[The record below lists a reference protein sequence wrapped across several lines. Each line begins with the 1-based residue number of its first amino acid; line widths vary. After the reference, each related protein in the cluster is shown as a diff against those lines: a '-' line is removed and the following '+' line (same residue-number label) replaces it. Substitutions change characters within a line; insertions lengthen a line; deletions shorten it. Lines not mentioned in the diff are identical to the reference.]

1 MKQRAYAKI
10 NLSLDIFNV
19 RENGYHD
26 LNSIML
32 PIDFYDELE
41 INVSKKDEYR
51 CNRHYIRNSK
61 ENSVI
66 KMIQILK
73 ERYLL
78 KDHYSIVLNKQIPTQ
93 AGLGGGTA
101 DAAAALRIM
110 QKIYQLEMTDD
121 EIKETCMLVGADVP
135 FNYYNVPAVVSGLGE
150 EIEEIKLKKTYY
162 ILLVKPWFGVST
174 KQAYELLDLDQ
185 CDHPDIPKLKEALIN
200 GDRIDGLLG
209 NSLEQPA
216 FQLNSEI
223 VKVKEQLTAAGARN
237 VLMSGS
243 GSTVFC
249 IDEDREEIRKIAQQM
264 KDSGYYIRF
273 TRTLNQ

>member
-41 INVSKKDEYR
+41 ISVSEKDEYR

-73 ERYLL
+73 ERYSLN
-78 KDHYSIVLNKQIPTQ
+78 DHYSIVLNKQIPTQ

-110 QKIYQLEMTDD
+110 RKIHRLKMSDD
-121 EIKETCMLVGADVP
+121 EIKEICMLVGADVP

-150 EIEEIKLKKTYY
+150 EIEEIALKKTYY
-162 ILLVKPWFGVST
+162 VLLVKPWSGVST
-174 KQAYELLDLDQ
+174 KQAYELLDLDK
-185 CDHPDIPKLKEALIN
+185 CDHPDILKLKEALIN
-200 GDRIDGLLG
+200 GECIDGLLG

-216 FQLNSEI
+216 FQLNSDI

-249 IDEDREEIRKIAQQM
+249 IDEDRDEIRKIAQQM
-264 KDSGYYIRF
+264 KDSGYYLRF

>member
-41 INVSKKDEYR
+41 ITVSKKDEYR

-78 KDHYSIVLNKQIPTQ
+78 KDHYSIILNKQIPTQ

-110 QKIYQLEMTDD
+110 QKLYQLEMTDD
-121 EIKETCMLVGADVP
+121 EIKEICMLVGADVP

-162 ILLVKPWFGVST
+162 ILLVKPWSGVST
-174 KQAYELLDLDQ
+174 KQAYELLDLDK
-185 CDHPDIPKLKEALIN
+185 CDHPDITKLKEALIN
-200 GDRIDGLLG
+200 GNSIDGLLG

-264 KDSGYYIRF
+264 KDSGYYLRF
-273 TRTLNQ
+273 TRTLDQ

>member
-41 INVSKKDEYR
+41 ISVSDKDEFR
-51 CNRHYIRNSK
+51 CNRHYIRDTQ

-66 KMIQILK
+66 KMIQILR
-73 ERYLL
+73 ERYDL

-101 DAAAALRIM
+101 DAAAALRIL
-110 QKIYQLEMTDD
+110 KTIHGLEMTD
-121 EIKETCMLVGADVP
+121 EQIKDICMQVGADVP
-135 FNYYNVPAVVSGLGE
+135 FNYYNVPAVVGGLGE
-150 EIEEIKLKKTYY
+150 QIEEIPLKKTYH
-162 ILLVKPWFGVST
+162 ILLVKPWSGVST
-174 KQAYELLDLDQ
+174 KQAYELLDMNR
-185 CDHPDIPKLKEALIN
+185 CDHPDIGKLKEALIS
-200 GDRIDGLLG
+200 GGSIEGLLG

-216 FQLNSEI
+216 VLLNSDI
-223 VKVKEQLTAAGARN
+223 AVVKEKLKAAGARN

-249 IDEDREEIRKIAQQM
+249 IDEDREEIKKIAQQM
-264 KDSGYYIRF
+264 KDSGYYLRF

>member
-26 LNSIML
+26 LKSIML

-41 INVSKKDEYR
+41 IAVSDKDEYR
-51 CNRHYIRNSK
+51 CNRHYIRNTE

-66 KMIQILK
+66 KMINILK
-73 ERYLL
+73 QRYSL
-78 KDHYSIVLNKQIPTQ
+78 KDHYRIVLNKQIPTQ

-101 DAAAALRIM
+101 DAAAALRIL
-110 QKIYQLEMTDD
+110 KKLHHLNMTDD
-121 EIKETCMLVGADVP
+121 EIREICMQVGADVP

-150 EIEEIKLKKTYY
+150 KIERISLKKVYY
-162 ILLVKPWFGVST
+162 ILLVKPWSGVST
-174 KQAYELLDLDQ
+174 RQAYELLDLNE
-185 CDHPDIPKLKEALIN
+185 CDHPDIEKLKEALIS
-200 GDRIDGLLG
+200 GSGIDGLLG

-216 FQLNSEI
+216 FRLNEDI
-223 VKVKEQLTAAGARN
+223 VSVKEKLISAGGRN

-249 IDEDREEIRKIAQQM
+249 IDEDRNKIRKIAEEL
-264 KDSGYYIRF
+264 KDSSYYIRF

>member
-41 INVSKKDEYR
+41 ITVSKKDEYR

-73 ERYLL
+73 DRYLL

-110 QKIYQLEMTDD
+110 QKIHQLEMTDD
-121 EIKETCMLVGADVP
+121 EIKEICMLVGADVP

-162 ILLVKPWFGVST
+162 ILLVKPWSGVST
-174 KQAYELLDLDQ
+174 KQAYELLDLDK
-185 CDHPDIPKLKEALIN
+185 CDHPDIIKLKEALIN
-200 GDRIDGLLG
+200 GNSIDGLLG

-223 VKVKEQLTAAGARN
+223 VKVKEQLKAAGARN

-264 KDSGYYIRF
+264 KDSGYYLRF
-273 TRTLNQ
+273 TRTLDQ

>member
-41 INVSKKDEYR
+41 ITVSKKDEYR

-110 QKIYQLEMTDD
+110 QKIHQLEMTDD
-121 EIKETCMLVGADVP
+121 EIKEICMLVGADVP

-162 ILLVKPWFGVST
+162 ILLVKPWSGVST
-174 KQAYELLDLDQ
+174 KQAYELLDLDK
-185 CDHPDIPKLKEALIN
+185 CDHPDIMKLKEALIN
-200 GDRIDGLLG
+200 GNSIDGLLG

-264 KDSGYYIRF
+264 KDSGYYLRF
-273 TRTLNQ
+273 TRTLDQ

>member
-41 INVSKKDEYR
+41 ITVSKKDEYR

-73 ERYLL
+73 DRYLL

-110 QKIYQLEMTDD
+110 QKIHQLEMTDD
-121 EIKETCMLVGADVP
+121 EIKEICMLVGADVP

-162 ILLVKPWFGVST
+162 ILLVKPWSGVST
-174 KQAYELLDLDQ
+174 KQAYELLDLDK
-185 CDHPDIPKLKEALIN
+185 CDHPDIIKLKEALIN
-200 GDRIDGLLG
+200 GNSIDGLLG

-223 VKVKEQLTAAGARN
+223 VKVKEQLKAAGSRN

-264 KDSGYYIRF
+264 KDSGYYLRF
-273 TRTLNQ
+273 TRTLDQ

>member
-1 MKQRAYAKI
+1 MKERAYAKI

-32 PIDFYDELE
+32 PISFYDELE
-41 INVSKKDEYR
+41 IAVSDKDEYT
-51 CNRHYIRNSK
+51 CNRHYIRNSE

-66 KMIQILK
+66 KMINIVK
-73 ERYLL
+73 ERYSLQ
-78 KDHYSIVLNKQIPTQ
+78 DHYRIVLNKQIPTQ

-101 DAAAALRIM
+101 DAAAALRIL
-110 QKIYQLEMTDD
+110 KRLHRLKMTDEQIRD
-121 EIKETCMLVGADVP
+121 ICMQVGADVP

-150 EIEEIKLKKTYY
+150 KIERISVKKNYHV
-162 ILLVKPWFGVST
+162 LLVKPRSGVST
-174 KQAYELLDLDQ
+174 AQAYQLLDLEK
-185 CDHPDIPKLKEALIN
+185 CDHPDIGRLKEALIN
-200 GDRIDGLLG
+200 GGSIDGLLG

-216 FQLNSEI
+216 FQLNRDI
-223 VKVKEQLTAAGARN
+223 VEVKEKLKAAGARN

-249 IDEDREEIRKIAQQM
+249 IDEDRNEIRKIAEEM
-264 KDSGYYIRF
+264 KDSAYYIRF
-273 TRTLNQ
+273 TRTMNR

>member
-41 INVSKKDEYR
+41 ISVSKKDEYR
-51 CNRHYIRNSK
+51 CNRHYIRNTQ

-66 KMIQILK
+66 KMIRILR
-73 ERYLL
+73 ERYGL

-101 DAAAALRIM
+101 DAAAALRIL
-110 QKIYQLEMTDD
+110 KTIHQLEMTDEQIRD
-121 EIKETCMLVGADVP
+121 ICMQVGADVP
-135 FNYYNVPAVVSGLGE
+135 FNYYNVPAVVKGLGE
-150 EIEEIKLKKTYY
+150 QIEAIPLKKIYY
-162 ILLVKPWFGVST
+162 ILLVKPWSGVST
-174 KQAYELLDLDQ
+174 KQAYDLLDLKQ
-185 CDHPDIPKLKEALIN
+185 CDHPDIEKLKEALIS
-200 GDRIDGLLG
+200 GGSIDGLLG

-216 FQLNSEI
+216 FLLNKDI
-223 VKVKEQLTAAGARN
+223 VTVKEKLLTAGARN

-249 IDEDREEIRKIAQQM
+249 IDEDREEIRKIAKQM
-264 KDSGYYIRF
+264 EDSGYYLRF

>member
-10 NLSLDIFNV
+10 NLSLDIYGV

-41 INVSKKDEYR
+41 IAVSEKDEYQ
-51 CNRHYIRNSK
+51 CNRHYIRNTE

-66 KMIQILK
+66 KMIRILK
-73 ERYLL
+73 ERYSME
-78 KDHYSIVLNKQIPTQ
+78 DHYRIVLNKQIPTQ

-101 DAAAALRIM
+101 DAAAALRIL
-110 QKIYQLEMTDD
+110 KAIHDLEMTDEQIRD
-121 EIKETCMLVGADVP
+121 ICMQVGADVP
-135 FNYYNVPAVVSGLGE
+135 FNYYNVPAMVGGLGE
-150 EIEEIKLKKTYY
+150 QIEAIPLKKTYY
-162 ILLVKPWFGVST
+162 ILLVKPWSGVST
-174 KQAYELLDLDQ
+174 KQAYELLDLDK
-185 CDHPDIPKLKEALIN
+185 CDHPDIPRLREALISGEN
-200 GDRIDGLLG
+200 IDGLLG

-216 FQLNSEI
+216 FLLNSDI
-223 VKVKEQLTAAGARN
+223 VTVKEKLKAAGARN

-249 IDEDREEIRKIAQQM
+249 IAEDREEIRRIAQEM

>member
-41 INVSKKDEYR
+41 ITVSKKDEYR

-78 KDHYSIVLNKQIPTQ
+78 KDHYSIILNKQIPTQ

-110 QKIYQLEMTDD
+110 QKLYQLEMTDD
-121 EIKETCMLVGADVP
+121 EIKEICMLVGADVP

-162 ILLVKPWFGVST
+162 ILLVKPWSGVST
-174 KQAYELLDLDQ
+174 KQAYELLDLDK
-185 CDHPDIPKLKEALIN
+185 CDHPDIMKLKETLIN
-200 GDRIDGLLG
+200 GNSIDGLLG

-223 VKVKEQLTAAGARN
+223 VKVKEQLKAAGACN

-264 KDSGYYIRF
+264 KDSGYYLRF
-273 TRTLNQ
+273 TRTLDQ

>member
-41 INVSKKDEYR
+41 ISVSEKYEYR
-51 CNRHYIRNSK
+51 CNRHYIRNSQD
-61 ENSVI
+61 NSII
-66 KMIQILK
+66 KMIRILK
-73 ERYLL
+73 ERYSLS
-78 KDHYSIVLNKQIPTQ
+78 DHYSIILNKQIPTQ

-110 QKIYQLEMTDD
+110 QRIHQLKMTDD
-121 EIKETCMLVGADVP
+121 EIREICMLVGADVP
-135 FNYYNVPAVVSGLGE
+135 FNYYNVPAVVGGLGE
-150 EIEEIKLKKTYY
+150 EIEEIPLKKTYY
-162 ILLVKPWFGVST
+162 ILLVKPWSGVST
-174 KQAYELLDLDQ
+174 KQAYELLDMEK
-185 CDHPDIPKLKEALIN
+185 CDHPDIPKLKKALIN
-200 GDRIDGLLG
+200 GESIHGLLG

-223 VKVKEQLTAAGARN
+223 VRVKEQLTDAGARN

-249 IDEDREEIRKIAQQM
+249 IDEDRKEIRRIAQRM
-264 KDSGYYIRF
+264 KDSGYYLRF